1 MYESL
6 RTAKIQAIPVV
17 VALAP
22 LHAGRTLGLMT
33 RFPAA
38 PRIPG
43 TGGVA
48 DASGIVEILSR
59 ADFALAPELAP
70 RVAASLVRRRTNGG
84 RFEFFVEFTLGSA
97 ASIVTADARVA
108 FLALF
113 ALVIPAKRFGFRG
126 ETVGG
131 FRF

>member
-1 MYESL
+1 MNESL
-6 RTAKIQAIPVV
+6 RAAKIQAIPVV

-22 LHAGRTLGLMT
+22 LHAGRALGLMT

-59 ADFALAPELAP
+59 ADFALASELAP
-70 RVAASLVRRRTNGG
+70 RVAAPLVRRRTNGG
-84 RFEFFVEFTLGSA
+84 RFEFFVECMNGDSNC
-97 ASIVTADARVA
+97 V
-108 FLALF
+108 
-113 ALVIPAKRFGFRG
+113 
-126 ETVGG
+126 
-131 FRF
+131 